1 MSSTLIDWLC
11 IFSGSCQVAQW
22 LKKKEKNVNL
32 PVNINEMEVSFHFIC
47 NSNIGVAGD
56 VGSSSGLGRSSR
68 GETVPTPVLLPE
80 KSHGQRSLVG
90 YSPKGHKEL
99 DTTEGLKRHTFI
111 FSSSE

>member
-22 LKKKEKNVNL
+22 LKKKKEKNINL
-32 PVNINEMEVSFHFIC
+32 PVNI
-47 NSNIGVAGD
+47 GVTGD
-56 VGSSSGLGRSSR
+56 VGSSPGLGRSPR
-68 GETVPTPVLLPE
+68 GETVPTPLLLPE

-99 DTTEGLKRHTFI
+99 DTTEGLKRDTFI